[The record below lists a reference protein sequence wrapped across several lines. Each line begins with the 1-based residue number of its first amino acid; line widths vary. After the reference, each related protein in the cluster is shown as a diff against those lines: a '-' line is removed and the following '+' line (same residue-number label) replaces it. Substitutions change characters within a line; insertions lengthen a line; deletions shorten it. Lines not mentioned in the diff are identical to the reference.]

1 MRCIMFLLR
10 PLRNRTSH
18 CQTAAYKREFLLD
31 RPFLRAENF
40 VVFGPSLHFPDIH
53 PTTGF
58 AQ

>member
-1 MRCIMFLLR
+1 MHTVPTPSVEKHNFD
-10 PLRNRTSH
+10 H
-18 CQTAAYKREFLLD
+18 CQTVAYLRDFLLD

-40 VVFGPSLHFPDIH
+40 VGFGSSLHFPDIH